1 MVANGPPNGGN
12 GGNGG
17 SVWLEV
23 DDNETSLS
31 CVKRQLKA
39 RSGGNGQGKSMH
51 GAGGKDLTV
60 KVPKGTIV
68 REIMPEQSPTSEIPE
83 KGFLNTLV
91 NEIERDQREYRQSK
105 ESWFV
110 HYPQWEDRNELSK
123 VRLPPEF
130 KAFKW
135 ELDHPQQL
143 HIDLT
148 EHGQRALVAR
158 GGLGGLGNPHFI
170 SPTERQPH
178 YALRGLPG
186 QRRIIELELKTIA
199 DVGLVGMPNAGKSTF
214 LSAVSNAHP
223 KIAPYPF
230 TTLNPYIGTVDFRDT
245 FQLTIADIPGLVPG
259 AHKNIGL
266 GHSFLRH
273 IERSRVLVYI
283 VDVSGEAPW
292 NDLLALQQELDLYH
306 KGLSS
311 RPSLVI
317 ANKADTGEVAR
328 KNFEQWQ
335 QQTSIPTS
343 KQSEGGEN
351 ASGNGTS
358 SADEAVVVQ
367 SAVLLTK
374 DATHER
380 RADHALW
387 LLNNLHVPL
396 SLSEMDN
403 QFYEIID
410 VMPISHH
417 ANSLSAANGTSR
429 HHSTPAL
436 HSHGRGL
443 PHRAEYSAGIRTDSD
458 ISQLEES
465 LDRKYKFTEDTVFW
479 TIYTEYNVVFIIDMS
494 QSMYSL
500 DPNTNNIHIQTA
512 LETLEKCLMGMIQPF
527 TVHSTLG
534 LPNYVI
540 EPHICASVVGYC
552 PRPPGSYPIERGRKK
567 LPFCRTL
574 AHAHMVTR
582 EGIPDFMKS
591 IRNFMF
597 NYECEIQDSLG
608 SFPPP
613 APPIPL
619 DSSPNSD
626 SYQDQSPNGFKS
638 RRSHGSMPFETASGK
653 RPQKGDTF
661 TFKYD
666 PDAPLLHTLQIAD
679 YFLKVM
685 PEVCS
690 PAFVYLTDGVMRS
703 NFAISKAHAVTSSL
717 ARRNTRCT
725 FIQVGSCGGFT
736 PETTLGF
743 VGDNEL
749 LLYLAA
755 SLDGSFIYASDCPD
769 VVLPQQVNFY
779 HQVMLIKETRLARTP
794 VRQRYD
800 LTTFGGRRLGDM
812 PRERLDTKK
821 ESGLQAAASRDTGFP
836 WCSECKP
843 PVVDTVTAHY
853 TDYPIPVNISM
864 LIEARMNEGFTVRSI
879 QVYKLD
885 REGQAERLNI
895 KMELVWHPNIIIIY
909 RINNTHYMGHSNNED
924 TTQPEPDKSPEGD
937 DTPAI
942 EDRGQR
948 DANMVDIVIR
958 SYKLFTSAF
967 LHCRQTNY
975 KKGEPSNK
983 AARLHAFLKS
993 IVEKDEQLRR
1003 IYTLPPALSGSARMR
1018 SKHSPPV
1025 FVPPV
1030 IKTAAGPSRS
1040 GNETIP
1046 LAIRVFTDEVDP
1058 SVFLK
1063 YTSWG
1068 PHHWYLYDLVMQ
1080 QARPSVLFKSLAN
1093 FRHTAS
1099 MFIDSDLI
1107 LSYVDG
1113 INFTETAKHGQ
1124 RVLNDFRAHVCQAG
1138 TWALLEKEEGTSIV
1152 FLRDSFRQSH
1162 SIPVFVI
1169 AHWQMATNWILRVTF
1184 NLFNGTADAR
1194 KIVMDCL
1201 PTFSDSFRP
1210 EYRSSSSESV
1220 ARATRPLHLLPVDQ
1234 DISSEVASNLL
1245 STRDIGDLHTYVV
1258 EWRWT
1263 YLAREGR
1270 REDLSGEGSDR
1281 EIVQQALHR
1290 LAMTLGFH
1298 RLAQDFTLLNAK
1310 GESTGLLNSPGSSQ
1324 YDTCLT
1330 FYHER
1335 EGYDTEELLLACQY
1349 QIVVDMKQSSVT
1361 ARTWIEPW
1369 SARFIRT
1376 VFEDDFR
1383 LLAPLGTFQQI
1394 LQPERCFQL
1403 KVPNL
1408 AEFQS
1413 RRMNMFSIMAVVNS
1427 SRVALRTLQ
1436 MPDISP
1442 AYAIWN
1448 PTDDVDD
1455 VKVDDPTY
1463 EIVHEPDSDEEVEIQ
1478 ELDTE
1483 GNIISRTRGNVY
1495 YKTHDREEAKQLV
1508 RAHKLRMEYVG
1519 PPPERKQKNSERRA
1533 TLLERFMLT
1542 LFDKNEEYKYDPHIQ
1557 EYRSNE
1563 YNPFILALINPGHPR
1578 KLFFNKRSI
1587 TWMSTGEFTT
1597 VAYRCFLEFAL
1608 FKHCDAI
1615 SVNAE
1620 RFNKLRFA
1628 SSIIS
1633 ELTDHIPG
1641 LHQAQGVPNAL
1652 DEHLYMDKWY
1662 VFRLP
1667 NNSSFLM
1674 VILPNVSLSSPNR
1687 RHTQQMDESEHAS
1700 EAEAS
1705 YDSAADSTGRRRADS
1720 EPASPPV
1727 FTPALEDSI
1736 RGQFGNVR
1744 TTRAMAINAY
1754 TLVMECSMDNAE
1766 MRRQVHVLDAQS
1778 YGAVKTTLNLRPLD
1792 VQCDD
1797 TKVPGE
1803 ALQGFVGQRD
1813 VPIPFTRYAL
1823 EEIKRLERMYSE
1835 TYLQTIYLALLL
1847 KRDVAVDDLVACQQ
1861 STLWKRRTIDVDI
1874 TAFLHSQDVARIN
1887 RDSEWQAQDRQSL
1900 QDKFSELLCESFTPL
1915 AYDVDPAQ
1923 GRYYFC
1929 RTARDQRSE
1938 LEICLQLAQNPLF
1951 INLQCSLE
1959 VLAADG
1965 GHEKRLNMRMDGLP
1979 LSLARLCEQAGI
1991 PWRPPIDHFEPLSN
2005 VRAIMHVNCLYLP
2018 DDSQETCNEE
2028 SAPTGESLLE
2038 TKPDKQQLSSRSAR
2052 LFQKTMSLSSLVT
2065 NAFDPIALSGA
2076 PVDPDRLPSAE
2087 IAKQH
2092 TNAQMATL
2100 QGLPHDQLAL
2110 VRHCHRRVVRFIAQ
2124 ETLHALRDIRPATVP
2139 LLNQVWHTIATTV
2152 DDEVPS
2158 DKFEFSHNRIDL
2170 KFLIPSP
2177 DSSRLRHAMDLV
2189 MAELLR
2195 QEDERVE
2202 HPIGRLRQLG
2212 GILYMRDVR
2221 SCSDRMQVRAQ
2232 SHEHEVSDSI
2242 VTADGKV
2249 VDRAIPSWFLIRPTA
2264 ALDGVRILTH
2274 NYSAVTTEAA
2284 DNVLAATRQLL
2295 MVALKA
2301 ANTRLLLEQMAESH
2315 KFPDQLVL
2323 PDAAR
2328 NVSASRMGSH
2338 AEIQSDMSLAQ
2349 QQRQEAS
2356 RVPVSPL
2363 AATGSSKA
2371 LGDPYDIAS
2380 VLKSFIPDNPDFYV
2394 CPEQFRSTFS
2404 LHPRISPNKAV
2415 QAVLA
2420 SGMMNNRLVNQRN
2433 MFFVRDGDSIF
2444 YALLTIDRIPHINP
2458 FGTSESASSTS
2469 RNSSSNTSAFTPTV
2483 DAPTQ
2488 ETFADAVSTAP
2499 YTTPLPEL
2507 FFNNAQRYSVAEDT
2521 APSSPSTRYMSSLT
2535 HVDHSQWQ
2543 THVSEPHSLHVAST
2557 SALVSDPVI
2566 SAAYGSHRLP
2576 HTVSITSMPVFDNY
2590 SLSDA
2595 IPAIHAEEKT
2605 VPCIVLHIY
2614 GVDRPRREM
2623 TQSLVQQIG
2632 ERITVNVT
2640 MPEMSDMLLR
2650 RIALNDHDMNFLF
2663 PYCSPEPTIL
2673 YLPLPSFVHNLNRLV
2688 QHMRQVFGDIVSP
2701 FPASDFLAKAIR
2713 RSFLHLRKHHD
2724 EANDSDEG
2732 GKAPIPIGD
2741 IVPPALRNDMSRVM
2755 DGWEYDRQT
2764 PRRVP
2769 VERMTFLYNFYT
2781 RSGSAPPPEMNDIG
2795 TGIAIIGVMPL
2806 TKERVLS
2813 KGIWEKLPAPDP
2825 ALIPP
2830 RADGQT
2836 SVFDDALMISTARRS
2851 SLAPFPRTTASP
2863 ASPGLNGD
2871 GPLSPTQRHAQMPT
2885 RRASCM
2891 SSPVSPNPATSPTNG
2906 SPRPAQDLSA
2916 ESNEQQPALPSS
2928 EIAELFSE
2936 YLRQF
2941 KDARQHLRVDNS
2953 EFSNLTELMDE
2964 QVDEFAD
2971 KPVLAVTLWS
2981 NASVRLDRLS
2991 AYVSRVYW
2999 NALGD
3004 YVSEQILY
3012 PILSAG
3018 WGHSSSS
3025 TIKLPD
3031 PYVTLNDAVN
3041 YPEESHENTRPTTV
3055 TVNLSTKAVAGVDA
3069 TAQAH
3074 MALQRSRAMDLIR
3087 APSTFTEDSKRQVHA
3102 MEIAR
3107 QMAQYWGRQ
3116 ESVRSLRYHR
3126 QKLPRVTGISQ
3137 WFSEE
3142 LRGVLEALCPSMN
3155 PSLFRLLENPLVL
3168 DGDGDDDN
3176 VLTPK
3181 SLFPAYTLRAPGQ
3194 RNTALDVVYDV
3205 SMLPKALKGTRQS
3218 FCIICTLPLEDIAV
3232 STSVVSQ
3239 QQSSRPGASTS
3250 SRLERTPPSTQTSS
3264 AATPSRR
3271 LESLMKRPGESGYQ
3285 RPSARTSGAGS
3296 GQLHGLGVHGWSQS
3310 GDPRQRQ
3317 RRYATQRNLG
3327 GKGDTLHPAR
3337 RTLQVRQQQQQQQH
3351 RGASLRQGTVSLPKK
3366 QPSPSDYK
3374 PVADPEAS
3382 ELSKDEITHYA
3393 VQIGNQTAAIAWMFV
3408 WMVGGEL
3415 EMVGY
3420 NISHRLWDSICDQI
3434 KQRLERESRRKQLLG
3449 LFASHMSGIFPGY
3462 DRQARHRGIAST
3474 WLDRDVTRD
3483 LINKFALLKQL
3494 ISDDQIHY
3502 FNIDRQISP
3511 DYMKL
3516 LGLGENSPE
3525 LAQLVASPPV
3535 AGMTLNDS
3543 KTELVLRQ
3551 LQPDHLRWARKL
3563 TFVDYTQPYV
3573 DTQHPD
3579 TLFRIGSRFMRAYQT
3594 RILQVLRYDELMKIA
3609 ERWRQLAIF
3618 NAMPTVDSRQF
3629 SMPEAASIT
3638 HTSSVSSD
3646 DPRLGSR
3653 SLPARALGNKSLE
3666 YVQRQEPVQRSEGT
3680 FSVPAGGK
3688 GKAPEQAPPPGS
3700 DVAGEISLAD
3710 IRRILENARL
3720 LHFVCA
3726 PLPVSSALK
3735 PGGTDRHA
3743 FERLFRVVSAMLQ
3756 DLADCY
3762 IDYLCS
3768 TGYVVARR
3776 YERPCLWHDTLKQLG
3791 YTSSKISRI
3800 TSALLDETRTY
3811 SYGHSSQADSST
3823 LPSIQIPGAYL
3834 FVNTE
3839 RSSLVTDVEVRPE
3852 MLSIRMH
3859 ALNRFSPEW
3868 RSAVPGY
3875 VRSSISQRS
3884 IQKFTF
3890 ELSKFKKLLHAKSF
3904 VYDFQLRYVASL
3916 LRPIN
3921 GSEEADLN
3929 DVKQYVV
3936 YSSDSDLDA
3945 SDYSSSDP
3953 ELSDSDLSDSHVLSS
3968 AHLSNARQ
3976 THSRRVRR
3984 ARRVQRTVA
3993 QALHI
3998 HVDLTLFM
4006 DVLSQQRYYS
4016 TRFSSRRLV
4025 RAQFPVMHRE
4035 MYEYFLDHSERYFFY
4050 TDGCRPPTAQPGEER
4065 GENAQVPDLCADQ
4078 ALHSG
4083 CYRLYDGVLP
4093 DEVYTN
4099 DHGLGML
4106 DDTEGFTWT
4115 SDLSDRFRLSDSY
4128 RTGRNPISIRNSVKH
4143 HLSADIVASSAP
4155 EPAWKLLHHPRGN
4168 AGAGDSLAADGSY
4181 GRRTAR
4187 DDSSITSSIDAKSR
4201 LHHDGRPQMASS
4213 FVPPWASGLSGSK
4226 QSYKRGSGRVPGAA
4240 PVVTAGQYVNVH
4252 ASEHPAV
4259 SSPLREGNTANL
4271 KGHNADADLP
4281 GSSST
4286 GRMLDFALN
4295 EYSACRIHL
4304 LSTNSSVR
4312 VLLMAL
4318 TPECDTC
4325 RTQSTLETQ
4334 RRRQRLHS
4342 HDQQGIDTEEAAG
4355 RHLHEAEDR
4364 GEVHEHRRRHHH
4376 HRRHRKHKPAKVR
4389 AIDDVSALSGSPIAQ
4404 FTRSHGRHP
4413 YHSTMASNNVPVARP
4428 STRDGHISLQRWMSS
4443 LSADMVVD
4451 PPADGLC
4458 TATDS
4463 SSMAQMYYYLVIDMD
4478 PQTTRDLN
4486 NLGVADMRGRNG
4498 SLGPESNRSSKS
4510 PPANSSDAM
4519 RVDEIRTCEE
4529 CSRLT
4534 REYGDYKMCG
4544 IHKVLQVAQVDMRDW
4559 ESKGDVW
4566 ANEPTILMDTSTVD
4580 PDEYD
4585 KEDPDVLLWIKRT
4598 ARRLVAHTAFDYHRD
4613 FNWYRLYQHVRMA
4626 DLPSNLNPRDI
4637 SALVGFIERQSF
4649 IDVGKADSRVQRL
4662 LELDIPAQRIIECL
4676 QLRMRHLYLEST
4688 LLMTTLQASSTN
4700 AEPEPEHEARP
4711 SVAVSTTR
4719 RGQRHFGS
4727 LGRALASAASLNATP
4742 PATPTA
4748 DGSLGL
4754 SRFSTIDRT
4763 AAAAA
4768 TTTTNTDRARMP
4780 SAEPQEA
4787 TSDRYASD
4795 AVNTHVLPSNPLCP
4809 IAAVDVHGRIIMERS
4824 SNNIDSVLRLLSP
4837 LHARPSR
4844 RILLDPAFQKVLGR
4858 YIRLDMIDSPWLC
4871 QQHRFPITVPVFN
4884 WSLDEPSED
4893 PAATVGNTEP
4903 AAQQTWS
4910 NRVYTRPAYEPG
4922 RYTTSTIGSMR
4933 QRRSRMGASTAGNN
4947 ASGAASVMQ
4956 SPAIAVSDAGAPA
4969 TGAASIHSR
4978 DGSLVASKT
4987 HGTRAESIS
4996 GAESNAPADPSHA
5009 DVMDVSDRFSQA
5021 QVETFPGTLLV
5032 VNPSDDEVVARLFV
5046 LNPFSYH
5053 GMLELL
5059 FVRSMDGSSVR
5070 LREIRSVVRCRRKDG
5085 LYEYERKHINMV
5097 LSTIS
5102 AVVWD
5107 VVTQI

>member
-1 MVANGPPNGGN
+1 M
-12 GGNGG
+12 
-17 SVWLEV
+17 S
-23 DDNETSLS
+23 
-31 CVKRQLKA
+31 
-39 RSGGNGQGKSMH
+39 
-51 GAGGKDLTV
+51 
-60 KVPKGTIV
+60 
-68 REIMPEQSPTSEIPE
+68 
-83 KGFLNTLV
+83 
-91 NEIERDQREYRQSK
+91 
-105 ESWFV
+105 
-110 HYPQWEDRNELSK
+110 
-123 VRLPPEF
+123 
-130 KAFKW
+130 
-135 ELDHPQQL
+135 
-143 HIDLT
+143 
-148 EHGQRALVAR
+148 
-158 GGLGGLGNPHFI
+158 
-170 SPTERQPH
+170 
-178 YALRGLPG
+178 
-186 QRRIIELELKTIA
+186 
-199 DVGLVGMPNAGKSTF
+199 
-214 LSAVSNAHP
+214 
-223 KIAPYPF
+223 
-230 TTLNPYIGTVDFRDT
+230 
-245 FQLTIADIPGLVPG
+245 
-259 AHKNIGL
+259 
-266 GHSFLRH
+266 
-273 IERSRVLVYI
+273 
-283 VDVSGEAPW
+283 
-292 NDLLALQQELDLYH
+292 
-306 KGLSS
+306 
-311 RPSLVI
+311 
-317 ANKADTGEVAR
+317 
-328 KNFEQWQ
+328 
-335 QQTSIPTS
+335 TS
-343 KQSEGGEN
+343 KQSESGEN
-351 ASGNGTS
+351 AGGSGSS

-367 SAVLLTK
+367 SAILLTK

-410 VMPISHH
+410 VMPLSHH
-417 ANSLSAANGTSR
+417 ANHLSAANGTSR

-436 HSHGRGL
+436 HSYGRGL
-443 PHRAEYSAGIRTDSD
+443 PHRADYSTGMRIDSD

-479 TIYTEYNVVFIIDMS
+479 TIYTEYNVVFVIDMS

-527 TVHSTLG
+527 TVCSTLG

-582 EGIPDFMKS
+582 EGIPEFMKS

-619 DSSPNSD
+619 NPLLNDD
-626 SYQDQSPNGFKS
+626 SYQDQPASGDRS
-638 RRSHGSMPFETASGK
+638 RRSHGSMPFEAASGK

-703 NFAISKAHAVTSSL
+703 NFAISKAHSVTSSL
-717 ARRNTRCT
+717 ARRNTQCT

-769 VVLPQQVNFY
+769 VVLPHQANFY
-779 HQVMLIKETRLARTP
+779 HQVMLIKETHLGRTP

-864 LIEARMNEGFTVRSI
+864 LIEARINEGFTVRSI
-879 QVYKLD
+879 QICKPD

-909 RINNTHYMGHSNNED
+909 RINNAHYMTHSNKED
-924 TTQPEPDKSPEGD
+924 AVQSEPEMTPDSD
-937 DTPAI
+937 DTSAI

-948 DANMVDIVIR
+948 GVNMVDIVIR

-967 LHCRQTNY
+967 LHCRQNNY
-975 KKGEPSNK
+975 KKGELSNK

-1003 IYTLPPALSGSARMR
+1003 IYTLPPVLSGTARMR

-1058 SVFLK
+1058 SVFLN
-1063 YTSWG
+1063 YTSWS
-1068 PHHWYLYDLVMQ
+1068 PHHWYLYDLVVQ

-1138 TWALLEKEEGTSIV
+1138 TWALLEKEEDTSIV

-1162 SIPVFVI
+1162 SIPVFVV

-1234 DISSEVASNLL
+1234 DITSEVAPNLL

-1310 GESTGLLNSPGSSQ
+1310 GESTGLLNSPEASQ

-1448 PTDDVDD
+1448 PTDDFDD

-1463 EIVHEPDSDEEVEIQ
+1463 EIIHEPDSDDEVEIQ
-1478 ELDTE
+1478 ELDAE
-1483 GNIISRTRGNVY
+1483 GNIVSRTRASEY
-1495 YKTHDREEAKQLV
+1495 YKTHDREEAKQLA
-1508 RAHKLRMEYVG
+1508 RAHKLRMKHVG
-1519 PPPERKQKNSERRA
+1519 PPPDRKQKNSERRA

-1542 LFDKNEEYKYDPHIQ
+1542 LFDKNDEYKYDPHIQ

-1628 SSIIS
+1628 SSIVS

-1700 EAEAS
+1700 EIETN

-1736 RGQFGNVR
+1736 RGKFGSVR

-1778 YGAVKTTLNLRPLD
+1778 SGAVKTTLNLRPLD

-1874 TAFLHSQDVARIN
+1874 TAFLHSQDVARIS

-1965 GHEKRLNMRMDGLP
+1965 GHEKRLNMPMDGLP

-1991 PWRPPIDHFEPLSN
+1991 PWRPPTDHFEPLSN

-2018 DDSQETCNEE
+2018 DDSQDTSNEE

-2038 TKPDKQQLSSRSAR
+2038 TKPDKQQLSSWSTR

-2065 NAFDPIALSGA
+2065 KEFDPTALSGA
-2076 PVDPDRLPSAE
+2076 PVDPNRLPSAE

-2170 KFLIPSP
+2170 KFLISSP
-2177 DSSRLRHAMDLV
+2177 DSTRLRHAMDLV

-2212 GILYMRDVR
+2212 GILYMRDIR
-2221 SCSDRMQVRAQ
+2221 SRSDRMRARTRD
-2232 SHEHEVSDSI
+2232 HEQTFSDSI
-2242 VTADGKV
+2242 VTADGKII
-2249 VDRAIPSWFLIRPTA
+2249 DHAIPSWFLIRPTA

-2328 NVSASRMGSH
+2328 NAAASRMGSH
-2338 AEIQSDMSLAQ
+2338 AEIQSDISLVQ
-2349 QQRQEAS
+2349 HQRQEGS
-2356 RVPVSPL
+2356 KVSPSL
-2363 AATGSSKA
+2363 SAATGSSKA

-2380 VLKSFIPDNPDFYV
+2380 VLKPYIPDNPDFYV
-2394 CPEQFRSTFS
+2394 CPEQFHSTFR

-2469 RNSSSNTSAFTPTV
+2469 RHSSSVTSAFTPTI
-2483 DAPTQ
+2483 DAPAQ
-2488 ETFADAVSTAP
+2488 GTFADAVSTAP
-2499 YTTPLPEL
+2499 HTTPLSEL
-2507 FFNNAQRYSVAEDT
+2507 FFGTAQRYSVAEDT
-2521 APSSPSTRYMSSLT
+2521 APSSPSTRYIPSLT
-2535 HVDHSQWQ
+2535 NVDHSQWQ
-2543 THVSEPHSLHVAST
+2543 AHGGEPHSPHMAST
-2557 SALVSDPVI
+2557 SALISDPVI

-2673 YLPLPSFVHNLNRLV
+2673 YLPLPSFVHNLNRLI

-2713 RSFLHLRKHHD
+2713 RSFVHLRKHHS

-2732 GKAPIPIGD
+2732 GKDHITIGD
-2741 IVPPALRNDMSRVM
+2741 LVPLALRNDLSRIM

-2813 KGIWEKLPAPDP
+2813 KGIWEKLPAADP
-2825 ALIPP
+2825 MLIPP

-2836 SVFDDALMISTARRS
+2836 PVFDDALMISTVRRS
-2851 SLAPFPRTTASP
+2851 SLAPLPRNTASP
-2863 ASPGLNGD
+2863 VSPGLNGD
-2871 GPLSPTQRHAQMPT
+2871 NPLSPTQRHAQMPT

-2891 SSPVSPNPATSPTNG
+2891 SSPVSPNPAASSTNG
-2906 SPRPAQDLSA
+2906 SPRPAGPNQALITEA
-2916 ESNEQQPALPSS
+2916 NEQQSALPPSK
-2928 EIAELFSE
+2928 IAELFSE

-2964 QVDEFAD
+2964 QVEEFAG

-3018 WGHSSSS
+3018 WGHSSSP

-3031 PYVTLNDAVN
+3031 PYVTLNDMVD
-3041 YPEESHENTRPTTV
+3041 YPEESHGNTQSTTV
-3055 TVNLSTKAVAGVDA
+3055 TVNLSTKAVTGVDA
-3069 TAQAH
+3069 AAQAH
-3074 MALQRSRAMDLIR
+3074 MALLRSRAMDLPR

-3126 QKLPRVTGISQ
+3126 QKLPRVTGISH

-3142 LRGVLEALCPSMN
+3142 LRGVLETMCPSMN
-3155 PSLFRLLENPLVL
+3155 PALFRLLENPLVL
-3168 DGDGDDDN
+3168 DGDDDN
-3176 VLTPK
+3176 ALTPK
-3181 SLFPAYTLRAPGQ
+3181 ALFPAYTLRTPGQ
-3194 RNTALDVVYDV
+3194 HSTASDVVYDV

-3218 FCIICTLPLEDIAV
+3218 FCIICTLPLEEIAV
-3232 STSVVSQ
+3232 SASVLSQ
-3239 QQSSRPGASTS
+3239 QQPGRPGVSGSSRM
-3250 SRLERTPPSTQTSS
+3250 ERTPPSAQTSS
-3264 AATPSRR
+3264 VATPSRR

-3285 RPSARTSGAGS
+3285 RPSARASGAGS
-3296 GQLHGLGVHGWSQS
+3296 GQLHGLGLHGWSQS
-3310 GDPRQRQ
+3310 DPRQRQ

-3337 RTLQVRQQQQQQQH
+3337 RTLQARQQH
-3351 RGASLRQGTVSLPKK
+3351 RGASLEHGSVSSKK
-3366 QPSPSDYK
+3366 LPSPSDYK

-3382 ELSKDEITHYA
+3382 VLSKDEITHYA
-3393 VQIGNQTAAIAWMFV
+3393 VQIGNQTATIAWMFV

-3420 NISHRLWDSICDQI
+3420 NISHRLWNSVCDQI

-3516 LGLGENSPE
+3516 LGLGDNSPE

-3609 ERWRQLAIF
+3609 ERWRQLALF
-3618 NAMPTVDSRQF
+3618 NAMPTTDSRLL
-3629 SMPEAASIT
+3629 SMPEVASIT
-3638 HTSSVSSD
+3638 HTSSMSSD

-3653 SLPARALGNKSLE
+3653 LLPARAIGNKSHE
-3666 YVQRQEPVQRSEGT
+3666 FAQRQQSGQRSE
-3680 FSVPAGGK
+3680 AGNFGILAGDK
-3688 GKAPEQAPPPGS
+3688 GKAPEHTQPPES
-3700 DVAGEISLAD
+3700 DLTGEISLAD

-3735 PGGTDRHA
+3735 PGGTDQHA

-3776 YERPCLWHDTLKQLG
+3776 YERPCLWHDALAQLG
-3791 YTSSKISRI
+3791 YTSSKISHI
-3800 TSALLDETRTY
+3800 TSALTDEARNH
-3811 SYGHSSQADSST
+3811 SYEHNSQADPST
-3823 LPSIQIPGAYL
+3823 LPNIQIPGAYL

-3859 ALNRFSPEW
+3859 ALNRFSSEW

-3953 ELSDSDLSDSHVLSS
+3953 ESSDSDISDSHVLS
-3968 AHLSNARQ
+3968 AIHMPNPRQ
-3976 THSRRVRR
+3976 IHGRR
-3984 ARRVQRTVA
+3984 ARRAQRVQRTVA
-3993 QALHI
+3993 QALHV

-4006 DVLSQQRYYS
+4006 SALSQQRYYS

-4025 RAQFPVMHRE
+4025 RAQFPIMHRE
-4035 MYEYFLDHSERYFFY
+4035 MYEYFLDHSERYLFY
-4050 TDGCRPPTAQPGEER
+4050 TDGCRPPTTRPCEEH
-4065 GENAQVPDLCADQ
+4065 GENAQISDLCSDHV
-4078 ALHSG
+4078 LHSG

-4093 DEVYTN
+4093 DEIYTN
-4099 DHGLGML
+4099 DHGLDML
-4106 DDTEGFTWT
+4106 NGPDGFTWT
-4115 SDLSDRFRLSDSY
+4115 SNLSDRFRLTDSY
-4128 RTGRNPISIRNSVKH
+4128 RTGGNPISIRNSAKLH
-4143 HLSADIVASSAP
+4143 FNSDIVASSAP
-4155 EPAWKLLHHPRGN
+4155 EPAWKLLHHSRGN
-4168 AGAGDSLAADGSY
+4168 AGAGDSSIADSSY
-4181 GRRTAR
+4181 GRRAAR
-4187 DDSSITSSIDAKSR
+4187 DDSSIASSTGPKSR
-4201 LHHDGRPQMASS
+4201 EHHDDRPQMASS
-4213 FVPPWASGLSGSK
+4213 FAPPWASGLSGSK
-4226 QSYKRGSGRVPGAA
+4226 NSYKRGSGRVPGAA

-4252 ASEHPAV
+4252 ATEHPAV
-4259 SSPLREGNTANL
+4259 SSPLRESSPANP
-4271 KGHNADADLP
+4271 KVHNANADLP

-4286 GRMLDFALN
+4286 GKMLDFALN

-4312 VLLMAL
+4312 VMLMAL
-4318 TPECDTC
+4318 TPDCDTC
-4325 RTQSTLETQ
+4325 RMQSTLETQ
-4334 RRRQRLHS
+4334 KRRQRLHS
-4342 HDQQGIDTEEAAG
+4342 HDQQATADTDEVSR
-4355 RHLHEAEDR
+4355 RHLHKTGDRDEAR
-4364 GEVHEHRRRHHH
+4364 EHRRRH
-4376 HRRHRKHKPAKVR
+4376 RRHHNHKSTKVR
-4389 AIDDVSALSGSPIAQ
+4389 AIDDVAALSGSPISQ

-4413 YHSTMASNNVPVARP
+4413 YHSTMASNNPPAARP
-4428 STRDGHISLQRWMSS
+4428 PMRDGHISLQRWMAS
-4443 LSADMVVD
+4443 LSADMVID
-4451 PPADGLC
+4451 PPADGLH
-4458 TATDS
+4458 TATDN
-4463 SSMAQMYYYLVIDMD
+4463 SSMGQMSYYLVIDMD

-4486 NLGVADMRGRNG
+4486 NLEADDMRGRNG

-4510 PPANSSDAM
+4510 PLANLPDPM
-4519 RVDEIRTCEE
+4519 RAGEIRTCEE
-4529 CSRLT
+4529 CSQLT
-4534 REYGDYKMCG
+4534 RQHGDYKMCG
-4544 IHKVLQVAQVDMRDW
+4544 IHKVLEVAQVDMRDW

-4598 ARRLVAHTAFDYHRD
+4598 AKRLVAHTAFDYHRD

-4626 DLPSNLNPRDI
+4626 DFPSNLAPRDI
-4637 SALVGFIERQSF
+4637 SALVEFIERQSF
-4649 IDVGKADSRVQRL
+4649 IDIGKTDNRVQQL

-4688 LLMTTLQASSTN
+4688 LLMTTLQASSSN
-4700 AEPEPEHEARP
+4700 MEPAPEYEARQ
-4711 SVAVSTTR
+4711 SVAVGSTR
-4719 RGQRHFGS
+4719 RAQRHFGS
-4727 LGRALASAASLNATP
+4727 LGRTLASAASLNATP

-4754 SRFSTIDRT
+4754 SRFSTMDRP
-4763 AAAAA
+4763 AA
-4768 TTTTNTDRARMP
+4768 TNADRARMS
-4780 SAEPQEA
+4780 SAEQQEV
-4787 TSDRYASD
+4787 TSDKYGPD

-4809 IAAVDVHGRIIMERS
+4809 IAAVDVHGRIMMERS
-4824 SNNIDSVLRLLSP
+4824 SSNIDSVLRLLSP

-4844 RILLDPAFQKVLGR
+4844 KTLLDPAFQKVLSR
-4858 YIRLDMIDSPWLC
+4858 YIRLVMIDSPWLC
-4871 QQHRFPITVPVFN
+4871 QQHRLPITVPVYN
-4884 WSLDEPSED
+4884 WSLDEPNED
-4893 PAATVGNTEP
+4893 TAAAIATASNEP
-4903 AAQQTWS
+4903 AAQQPVGS
-4910 NRVYTRPAYEPG
+4910 RVYSRPAYEPG

-4933 QRRSRMGASTAGNN
+4933 QRRNRMGAPTTGNN
-4947 ASGAASVMQ
+4947 VSGATSMMQ
-4956 SPAIAVSDAGAPA
+4956 SPAIATSDAGAPT
-4969 TGAASIHSR
+4969 TGATSVHSR
-4978 DGSLVASKT
+4978 EGSLAASKS
-4987 HGTRAESIS
+4987 HGQH
-4996 GAESNAPADPSHA
+4996 AESNWAAEFNTPVDPSNA
-5009 DVMDVSDRFSQA
+5009 NVTDSPDRFSQA
-5021 QVETFPGTLLV
+5021 QVEAFPGTLLI
-5032 VNPSDDEVVARLFV
+5032 VNPGDDAVVARLFV

-5059 FVRSMDGSSVR
+5059 FVRSMDGANVR
-5070 LREIRSVVRCRRKDG
+5070 LKEIHSVARCRRKDG

-5107 VVTQI
+5107 VVTQV